1 MARGGDTHSQIVTG
15 MKILLP
21 FAALS
26 LLSTVFLISETVDPS
41 KSIPIA
47 QVDLEKRAE
56 DPGFT
61 NPVLAGVTDKGHEI
75 RVSAA
80 IARPGGTGLD
90 RPTAN
95 RMAVLLRL
103 SEGTTVT
110 IRAERAEVTPKTV
123 SAELRGGVRI
133 TTSTGYVIE
142 TDRLEARFDTL
153 RVSTSHPL
161 SAHGRFGELSAGGLL
176 LHDETNRGKVELLFT
191 GGVKLVYRPEDWG
204 D

>member
-1 MARGGDTHSQIVTG
+1 

-21 FAALS
+21 LAALS

-47 QVDLEKRAE
+47 QVDLEKRAG

-61 NPVLAGVTDKGHEI
+61 NPIFAGVTNKGDEI
-75 RVSAA
+75 RISAA
-80 IARPGGTGLD
+80 IARPGDSGLAQ
-90 RPTAN
+90 PTADH
-95 RMAVLLRL
+95 MVVLLRL
-103 SEGTTVT
+103 RDSTTVT
-110 IRAERAEVTPKTV
+110 IRAERAEVTPETV
-123 SAELRGGVRI
+123 TAELRDGVRI

-153 RVSTSHPL
+153 RVSTSSPL
-161 SAHGRFGELSAGGLL
+161 SAHGRFGRLSAGGLL
-176 LHDETNRGKVELLFT
+176 IHDETSRGEVELLFT
-191 GGVKLVYRPEDWG
+191 GGVKLVYRPEDLG

>member
-21 FAALS
+21 LAALS

-61 NPVLAGVTDKGHEI
+61 NPVLAGVTDKGDEI
-75 RVSAA
+75 RISAA

-90 RPTAN
+90 RPTADH
-95 RMAVLLRL
+95 MVVLSRRR
-103 SEGTTVT
+103 SSTTVT
-110 IRAERAEVTPKTV
+110 IRAARAEVTPKTV
-123 SAELRGGVRI
+123 SAELHGGVRI

-161 SAHGRFGELSAGGLL
+161 SARGRFGELSAGGLL
-176 LHDETNRGKVELLFT
+176 LHDETNRGAMELLFT